1 MTLLTTT
8 RSSNPSLFHK
18 RIFVFLSRLGRLAD
32 DWVAFFIADFERRA
46 EIAALQHMS
55 DRHLKDIGLYRGQ
68 IEGALAEASRD
79 RLRQQNAI
87 GS

>member
-1 MTLLTTT
+1 MTLLTTA
-8 RSSNPSLFHK
+8 RSSNTRLF
-18 RIFVFLSRLGRLAD
+18 RRRLFVFLSRLGRLVD
-32 DWVAFFIADFERRA
+32 DWVAFVISDYERRA

-55 DRHLKDIGLYRGQ
+55 DRQLKDIGLYRGQ
-68 IEGALAEASRD
+68 IEGALSEAARD